1 MTFLLQ
7 HFADE
12 PVAMRT
18 KVAMIN
24 DHIFPNLTT
33 SPYNFDETG
42 DLSAVREGCEPGSR
56 QLKGQASDQRVNRG
70 LASNDHPGSFA
81 GQWAGRSILPGD
93 ADQGRTATQGGSP
106 HNGKRW
112 TRDITILRLPKPG
125 EMVTFYWQEPV
136 EGRAR
141 MTIQWSPLPGRL

>member
-12 PVAMRT
+12 PVAVRT
-18 KVAMIN
+18 QVAMIN

-93 ADQGRTATQGGSP
+93 ADKGRTATVSHLKEEVRIMGNDGLETSQ
-106 HNGKRW
+106 
-112 TRDITILRLPKPG
+112 
-125 EMVTFYWQEPV
+125 Y
-136 EGRAR
+136 
-141 MTIQWSPLPGRL
+141 

>member
-33 SPYNFDETG
+33 SPYNFDQTG

-81 GQWAGRSILPGD
+81 GHVGVSCQ
-93 ADQGRTATQGGSP
+93 
-106 HNGKRW
+106 
-112 TRDITILRLPKPG
+112 
-125 EMVTFYWQEPV
+125 EMLIKAEQLLCPIS
-136 EGRAR
+136 RRKSA
-141 MTIQWSPLPGRL
+141 

>member
-1 MTFLLQ
+1 
-7 HFADE
+7 
-12 PVAMRT
+12 
-18 KVAMIN
+18 MIN

-33 SPYNFDETG
+33 SPYNFDQTG

-93 ADQGRTATQGGSP
+93 ADQGRTATVSHLKEEVRIMGNDGLETSQ
-106 HNGKRW
+106 
-112 TRDITILRLPKPG
+112 
-125 EMVTFYWQEPV
+125 Y
-136 EGRAR
+136 
-141 MTIQWSPLPGRL
+141 